1 MEGNGIENILN
12 TLKEYKEIIIKGILN
27 RLDKEKTNVNMVQL
41 NSTILVISL
50 NANRPNI
57 FPLKVWGLYIHYKYF
72 SDCLG

>member
-1 MEGNGIENILN
+1 MGGNGIENILN

-41 NSTILVISL
+41 NSTVSVISL

-57 FPLKVWGLYIHYKYF
+57 FPLKVRN
-72 SDCLG
+72 

>member
-41 NSTILVISL
+41 N
-50 NANRPNI
+50 
-57 FPLKVWGLYIHYKYF
+57 
-72 SDCLG
+72 

>member
-50 NANRPNI
+50 KANRPNI
-57 FPLKVWGLYIHYKYF
+57 FPLKVRDLQCI
-72 SDCLG
+72 

>member
-1 MEGNGIENILN
+1 MGGNGIENILN

-41 NSTILVISL
+41 NSTVSVISL

-57 FPLKVWGLYIHYKYF
+57 FPLKVRDWQIE
-72 SDCLG
+72 

>member
-1 MEGNGIENILN
+1 MGGNGIENILN

-41 NSTILVISL
+41 NSTVSVISL

-57 FPLKVWGLYIHYKYF
+57 FPLKVR
-72 SDCLG
+72 D

>member
-1 MEGNGIENILN
+1 MGGNGIENILN

-41 NSTILVISL
+41 NSTVSVISL

-57 FPLKVWGLYIHYKYF
+57 FPLKVRDWQCI
-72 SDCLG
+72 